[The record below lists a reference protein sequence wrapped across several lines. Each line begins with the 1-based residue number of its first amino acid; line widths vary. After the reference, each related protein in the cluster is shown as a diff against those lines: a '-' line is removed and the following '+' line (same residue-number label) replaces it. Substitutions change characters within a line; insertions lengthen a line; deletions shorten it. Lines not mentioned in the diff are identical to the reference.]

1 MPWPT
6 LPIENLP
13 AWAYLNDV
21 SFHNAKVTSTK
32 GKGYGVVCSKS
43 VEATDGTWDAPALLT
58 VPHDLVLNAA
68 AVDEY
73 AKEDR
78 NFRQLLD
85 AVGHHVTRQNLS
97 LSRTTHPPSYPHA
110 WAQN

>member
-1 MPWPT
+1 MSWPT
-6 LPIENLP
+6 LPIDSLP
-13 AWAYLNDV
+13 AWAHFNGV
-21 SFHNAKVTSTK
+21 SFHNVRVASTE
-32 GKGYGVVCSKS
+32 GKGYGVVSSGDLKAAEDTS
-43 VEATDGTWDAPALLT
+43 DAPALLT

-85 AVGHHVTRQNLS
+85 AVGHGVTES
-97 LSRTTHPPSYPHA
+97 LTPPHTHALTTRHPKVE
-110 WAQN
+110 N

>member
-1 MPWPT
+1 MSWPT
-6 LPIENLP
+6 LPIDNLP
-13 AWAYLNDV
+13 AWAHFNGV
-21 SFHNAKVTSTK
+21 SFHNVRVASTE
-32 GKGYGVVCSKS
+32 GKGYGVVSSEDLKAAEDTS
-43 VEATDGTWDAPALLT
+43 DAPALLT

-85 AVGHHVTRQNLS
+85 AVGHGVTES
-97 LSRTTHPPSYPHA
+97 PTHPHTPML
-110 WAQN
+110 

>member
-21 SFHNAKVTSTK
+21 SFHSAQVTSIK
-32 GKGYGVVCSKS
+32 GKGYGVVCSKGL
-43 VEATDGTWDAPALLT
+43 EATDGAVDAPALLT

-73 AKEDR
+73 AKEDK

-85 AVGHHVTRQNLS
+85 AVGHHVTKRNPS
-97 LSRTTHPPSYPHA
+97 PRTTPHLTA
-110 WAQN
+110 RLGPN